1 MVTIPVCNHLVFLG
15 IKQMFGQLFTSIE
28 HFGFCLVLETTVFL
42 LNFNFD
48 PSGNNSLAMAFRL
61 WIGGL
66 PNAVTHEDVQWWLW
80 RETTSW
86 PLTTQIV
93 RKIDATKCV
102 AFVGFSDEGTAQ
114 RVLTGIQG
122 RSHFGVRLT
131 TEWSDDSKGGHGKGV
146 SGGASS
152 AGPLP
157 SVEPTEPTSG
167 PVAAH
172 VKDEQVPVKAET
184 KDVDILVK
192 PQLQDVGV
200 MVQPEVQNVAVHVKP
215 ETKDVDILVKP
226 QLQDVGVQYSPPPLP
241 SPKTDVL
248 SPTEMAIS
256 PTQSVEDTDG
266 SPTEMSEEAPTA
278 IVDEK
283 HAEAIEME
291 VEKVKVKEELFDT
304 KQELEALQ
312 ENLLEATETKEE
324 NSKESP
330 GETSD

>member
-1 MVTIPVCNHLVFLG
+1 
-15 IKQMFGQLFTSIE
+15 
-28 HFGFCLVLETTVFL
+28 
-42 LNFNFD
+42 
-48 PSGNNSLAMAFRL
+48 MAFRL

-131 TEWSDDSKGGHGKGV
+131 TKWSNDSKAGHGKGV

-200 MVQPEVQNVAVHVKP
+200 MVQPEDVKP
-215 ETKDVDILVKP
+215 ETKDVDIQVSHTYRMWVCSIHLHP
-226 QLQDVGVQYSPPPLP
+226 YRLQRLMSFHPLKWQFHP
-241 SPKTDVL
+241 HKVLKTL
-248 SPTEMAIS
+248 MGHP
-256 PTQSVEDTDG
+256 
-266 SPTEMSEEAPTA
+266 
-278 IVDEK
+278 
-283 HAEAIEME
+283 
-291 VEKVKVKEELFDT
+291 LR
-304 KQELEALQ
+304 
-312 ENLLEATETKEE
+312 
-324 NSKESP
+324 
-330 GETSD
+330 